1 MKLKLANGAL
11 LYIFHWKRHYGHDLD
26 RSLQF
31 SKHAIFSSKMA
42 MIMISPIS
50 NGTSIDAV
58 FIVISLGNFRFV
70 NVVIQSTMQ
79 NCRSFLASSHFL
91 KFWHLSYQLVIY
103 FIQLYTK
110 RFSLRCRLHSS
121 FSLNDHTDKHL
132 MLIIFL
138 IKKYIPYLYFT
149 KLSLGGHFFSSSSRQ
164 VTSTCLFAWKSAIE
178 YFCDLLRLPFIIL
191 DNENLDQKQH
201 TGDLLLWV
209 GIHLRPSSDMH

>member
-91 KFWHLSYQLVIY
+91 KEGVAH
-103 FIQLYTK
+103 TM
-110 RFSLRCRLHSS
+110 
-121 FSLNDHTDKHL
+121 LNFP
-132 MLIIFL
+132 IGI
-138 IKKYIPYLYFT
+138 
-149 KLSLGGHFFSSSSRQ
+149 
-164 VTSTCLFAWKSAIE
+164 AWKIGEVKLFSYVE
-178 YFCDLLRLPFIIL
+178 KTLKTYVFIA
-191 DNENLDQKQH
+191 
-201 TGDLLLWV
+201 
-209 GIHLRPSSDMH
+209 